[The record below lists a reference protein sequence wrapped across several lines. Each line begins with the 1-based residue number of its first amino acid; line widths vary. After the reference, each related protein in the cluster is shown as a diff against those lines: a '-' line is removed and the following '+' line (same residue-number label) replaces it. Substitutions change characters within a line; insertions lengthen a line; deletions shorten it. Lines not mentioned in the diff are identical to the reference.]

1 MLNDLKYAVRN
12 LRHAPG
18 LAGVIVLTLALGIG
32 ANTAIFSVVKTLVF
46 EPLPYQEADRL
57 VAVVFDND
65 TATGFPNWV
74 YPKVTALQQTAT
86 QFEAVAGFG
95 TANVTVRVGDYPERV
110 EAEIVSASYF
120 PALRIAAARGR
131 VFGLD
136 EDRVPGERA
145 VIVLSDR
152 FWRRAFGADP
162 DVVGRTLAI
171 KDRAYEILGVMPA
184 GFRGQSGTA
193 ELWIPA
199 MMADHTYAP
208 GSTTQMFSWWAR
220 VIARLAP
227 GVSLEAAQAGMPGV
241 TAKVAELAPAVTPDM
256 RRRDGTELL
265 KLVPLKA
272 ARVDPAVSR
281 SFVLLLGAVGFV
293 LLIACA
299 NTANLLLGR
308 AVTRHREFA
317 VRRAIGATGGQLARQ
332 AFVESLLLAVAAG
345 CGGVLVAM
353 WGLDWLT
360 TAKPWNATG
369 LFAQYARTFEYFDV
383 ALDRRALAFNFGLAA
398 LVGLVFGLAPAWHAA
413 RADVNAMLKDG
424 AAGSAPGFRRS
435 YSARAALVLTEI
447 AFSCVLLV
455 AGGLMAR
462 SFVTISSVDLG
473 FDGDHLV
480 TMRYS
485 PTGTKPV
492 GFYEEFLSRVTAMP
506 GVERAA
512 LSLAS
517 PFGPG
522 GW

>member
-220 VIARLAP
+220 
-227 GVSLEAAQAGMPGV
+227 AG
-241 TAKVAELAPAVTPDM
+241 
-256 RRRDGTELL
+256 R
-265 KLVPLKA
+265 
-272 ARVDPAVSR
+272 
-281 SFVLLLGAVGFV
+281 
-293 LLIACA
+293 
-299 NTANLLLGR
+299 
-308 AVTRHREFA
+308 
-317 VRRAIGATGGQLARQ
+317 
-332 AFVESLLLAVAAG
+332 
-345 CGGVLVAM
+345 
-353 WGLDWLT
+353 
-360 TAKPWNATG
+360 
-369 LFAQYARTFEYFDV
+369 
-383 ALDRRALAFNFGLAA
+383 
-398 LVGLVFGLAPAWHAA
+398 
-413 RADVNAMLKDG
+413 
-424 AAGSAPGFRRS
+424 
-435 YSARAALVLTEI
+435 
-447 AFSCVLLV
+447 
-455 AGGLMAR
+455 
-462 SFVTISSVDLG
+462 
-473 FDGDHLV
+473 
-480 TMRYS
+480 
-485 PTGTKPV
+485 
-492 GFYEEFLSRVTAMP
+492 
-506 GVERAA
+506 
-512 LSLAS
+512 
-517 PFGPG
+517 
-522 GW
+522 